1 MRGDGCRCAI
11 CRFEIKKKKFV
22 HLESDEGEMI
32 FCDEGTRLPLR
43 VIVRVVFH

>member
-22 HLESDEGEMI
+22 HLERNEGEMI
-32 FCDEGTRLPLR
+32 FCIVGARLPLR